1 MNIESFI
8 KNNFC
13 ILKTLFH
20 INEDNL
26 IVINNNKRIIKRNI
40 YISNIFNSIPV
51 LKGFLEEILKDLLLI
66 ETKITEKFNDNN
78 NEFLYKIKFYN
89 AKISHIRVYIKLYQ
103 DNINTNI
110 INISINI
117 KKINNNFNPS
127 DITEDIISNIIL
139 NYYKANFIEIDLINL
154 FKSINHH
161 SFELNII

>member
-1 MNIESFI
+1 MNFEFFI
-8 KNNFC
+8 KNNFS

-26 IVINNNKRIIKRNI
+26 YVIDNNTRIIKKKI
-40 YISNIFNSIPV
+40 YISNIFNSIPI
-51 LKGFLEEILKDLLLI
+51 LKGLLEEILKDLLLI
-66 ETKITEKFNDNN
+66 ETKITEKYNNIN

-89 AKISHIRVYIKLYQ
+89 SKISHIRVYLKLNV

-117 KKINNNFNPS
+117 TRKNNTFNT
-127 DITEDIISNIIL
+127 DTITEDIISNIIV
-139 NYYKANFIEIDLINL
+139 NYYKSNFIENDLKTL
-154 FKSINHH
+154 FKTINHH

>member
-1 MNIESFI
+1 MNFEFFI
-8 KNNFC
+8 KNNFS

-26 IVINNNKRIIKRNI
+26 YVIDDNTRIIKKKI
-40 YISNIFNSIPV
+40 YISNIFNSIPI
-51 LKGFLEEILKDLLLI
+51 LKGLLEEILKDLLLI
-66 ETKITEKFNDNN
+66 ETKITEKYNNIN

-89 AKISHIRVYIKLYQ
+89 SKISHIRVYLKLNV

-117 KKINNNFNPS
+117 TRKNNTFNT
-127 DITEDIISNIIL
+127 DTITEDIISNIIV
-139 NYYKANFIEIDLINL
+139 NYYKSNFIENDLKTL
-154 FKSINHH
+154 FKTINHH

>member
-78 NEFLYKIKFYN
+78 EFLYKIKFYN

-139 NYYKANFIEIDLINL
+139 NYYKANFHNAIL
-154 FKSINHH
+154 
-161 SFELNII
+161 